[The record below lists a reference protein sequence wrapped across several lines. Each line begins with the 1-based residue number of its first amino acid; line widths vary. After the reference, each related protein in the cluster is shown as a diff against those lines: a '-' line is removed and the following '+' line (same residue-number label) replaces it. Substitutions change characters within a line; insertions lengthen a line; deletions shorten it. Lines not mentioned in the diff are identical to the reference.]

1 MLPEVGRIN
10 HLRRQGGLPHRRRK
24 GFIGGD
30 CSQRSCPL
38 GYAWTDH
45 AVAVDNAHHLT
56 ECANNNAAPLLSHA
70 PAPGPGG
77 PGPSSGPGPKI
88 ETRRQFHSSETT
100 EGIERKSSN
109 EGALP
114 VVDEG
119 NSELLICT
127 GKGGICTFSAES
139 LK

>member
-1 MLPEVGRIN
+1 MLPVCF
-10 HLRRQGGLPHRRRK
+10 PM
-24 GFIGGD
+24 
-30 CSQRSCPL
+30 
-38 GYAWTDH
+38 
-45 AVAVDNAHHLT
+45 
-56 ECANNNAAPLLSHA
+56 PLLLAPAA
-70 PAPGPGG
+70 PAPALALAQ
-77 PGPSSGPGPKI
+77 
-88 ETRRQFHSSETT
+88 QFHSSETT